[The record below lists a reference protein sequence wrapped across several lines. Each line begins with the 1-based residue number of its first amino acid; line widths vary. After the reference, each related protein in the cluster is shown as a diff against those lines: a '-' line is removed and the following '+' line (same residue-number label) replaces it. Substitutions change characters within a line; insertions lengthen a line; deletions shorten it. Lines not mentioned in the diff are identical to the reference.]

1 MCRASAAAAEVLEQ
15 ALGIFRSAGYDSG
28 REKGMASRRRRLDPV
43 GPFGNPDGSRAD
55 IEDLI
60 SEFVDFGG
68 NPAYGHLATRANDS
82 MVRVIVGKLGAGKT
96 VYLRRLQ
103 DFQSRQDS
111 VYADVPQQSLPK
123 TEVVVKACQWF
134 SDSVLVEKWMQIWER
149 AIMRSLASHLLR
161 RPELRQQLRDE
172 QVAELEHSYQR
183 LLDDSRRPR
192 SIYSHV
198 RDIIN
203 ERQTAHQLSTY
214 LDDPLW
220 DDLED
225 LLGEAVGQCKPIY
238 FYLDAV
244 DEEFGHAPMYWLK
257 CQEGLFYQ
265 VMRLLRDH
273 RLGGRLHVVVC
284 IRDIV
289 MSSVYRSEHAPRYYN
304 EPHIRV
310 LNWDRGSLL
319 YLLGQKLQRL
329 PASLLMRRAATGP
342 PTIRDW
348 LGVDG
353 RWQGPDGEGT
363 IEDYLL
369 SHTRLI
375 PRDIISLGNELSE
388 EVLRQKQAGR
398 DGLPPAALEGVVQR
412 CAKRFGDSQLAQCAN
427 QISSDMMPQN
437 AALHD
442 YSELFTSTQA
452 YISDVQEDVR
462 SFVRMI
468 GVDRFP
474 RGDLEAL
481 QEVAD
486 LHFEKTTDLASVL
499 WQNGLL
505 GYVDEIG
512 RRRFYSMGDVEQ
524 FHFPPDVSTYVLH
537 PCLINAVGGIRHVR
551 DSDAARDE
559 RPTRRLESA
568 ERADLPEP
576 SAAAPR
582 SSGGQALPETDRSQL
597 RSPVGARAADYAV
610 GDVIDGRFEV
620 LQIVGKGG
628 FSKVYRVHDDVEGDE
643 RALKLFDSLAGDE
656 AVRREI
662 GALRKIH
669 HPNVVKVFWAGKT
682 NAGEWYLITE
692 FIDGESLDEFV
703 TGKRSL
709 RDREAVDVALDL
721 LDALVSF
728 HPDAARLKQLDAN
741 RRDGDLPE
749 AQAREWA
756 KLKDQGL
763 VHRDIKPLNVML
775 TRTGA
780 KLLDFNIASRV
791 GDPVHTQSGTPPYQP
806 PDAGLARWDV
816 STDLFAVGVLLY
828 RLLAN
833 GHHPFPNARPMIDVP
848 VTDPKTIRSDLAPD
862 LAEFLIKACAPAS
875 ADRFATAA
883 DMRLALRTIRAGL

>member
-1 MCRASAAAAEVLEQ
+1 M
-15 ALGIFRSAGYDSG
+15 G
-28 REKGMASRRRRLDPV
+28 SRRRRLDPV

-55 IEDLI
+55 IEDVI

-68 NPAYGHLATRANDS
+68 DPAYGHLATRANDS

-103 DFQSRQDS
+103 DFQAHQDS

-134 SDSVLVEKWMQIWER
+134 SDRVLVEKWMQIWER

-172 QVAELEHSYQR
+172 QADEIEHSYAR
-183 LLDDSRRPR
+183 LLEDFRRPR
-192 SIYSHV
+192 SIYSQV

-203 ERQTAHQLSTY
+203 QRQTAHQLSTY

-225 LLGEAVGQCKPIY
+225 LLGEVIGQCKPIY
-238 FYLDAV
+238 FYLDAL
-244 DEEFGHAPMYWLK
+244 DEEFSHAPMYWLK

-310 LNWDRGSLL
+310 LTWDRSSLL
-319 YLLGQKLQRL
+319 YLLQQKLRRL
-329 PASLLMRRAATGP
+329 PPSLLMRRPATGA

-348 LGVDG
+348 LGVNG
-353 RWQGPDGEGT
+353 HWPGPDGDGT

-388 EVLRQKQAGR
+388 EVLRQKQA
-398 DGLPPAALEGVVQR
+398 DHEGLPPAALRGVAQR

-427 QISSDMMPQN
+427 QISSDLMPEN
-437 AALHD
+437 AALHN

-452 YISDVQEDVR
+452 YISGVQEDVR

-474 RGDLEAL
+474 RADLVAL

-486 LHFEKTTDLASVL
+486 LHFEKATDLASVL

-512 RRRFYSMGDVEQ
+512 RRRFYSMADVEQ
-524 FHFPPDVSTYVLH
+524 FHFPPEVGTYVLH
-537 PCLINAVGGIRHVR
+537 PCLVHAVGGIRHVQPG
-551 DSDAARDE
+551 SASARD
-559 RPTRRLESA
+559 TRRMSPPTSPESH
-568 ERADLPEP
+568 DPPEAV
-576 SAAAPR
+576 AAASPSG
-582 SSGGQALPETDRSQL
+582 SSQALPEPDPAEVRS
-597 RSPVGARAADYAV
+597 SAGAKAADYDV
-610 GDVIDGRFEV
+610 GDVLEGRFEI
-620 LQIVGKGG
+620 LEILGHGG
-628 FSKVYRVHDDVEGDE
+628 FSKVYRVRDEVEGEE
-643 RALKLFDSLAGDE
+643 RALKLFDTAAGYE

-669 HPNVVKVFWAGKT
+669 HPNVVEVFWAGRT
-682 NAGEWYLITE
+682 SVGDWYLITE
-692 FIDGESLDEFV
+692 FVDGESLDEFV
-703 TGKRSL
+703 TGPRRL

-721 LDALVSF
+721 LTALVAF
-728 HPDAARLKQLDAN
+728 HPDAARLKQLDAKS
-741 RRDGDLPE
+741 REGDLPE
-749 AQAREWA
+749 GESHEWME
-756 KLKDQGL
+756 LKNKGL
-763 VHRDIKPLNVML
+763 IHRDIKPLNVIL

-791 GDPVHTQSGTPPYQP
+791 GDPVHTKSGTPPYQP
-806 PDAGLARWDV
+806 PDAGLTRWDV

-828 RLLAN
+828 RLLCN
-833 GHHPFPNARPMIDVP
+833 GRHPFPNAMPMADVP
-848 VTDPKTIRSDLAPD
+848 VTDPRTIRFDLHPD
-862 LAEFLIKACAPAS
+862 LAQFLVKACDPAG
-875 ADRFATAA
+875 ANRFSTAA
-883 DMRLALRTIRAGL
+883 DMQLALRAIRADL